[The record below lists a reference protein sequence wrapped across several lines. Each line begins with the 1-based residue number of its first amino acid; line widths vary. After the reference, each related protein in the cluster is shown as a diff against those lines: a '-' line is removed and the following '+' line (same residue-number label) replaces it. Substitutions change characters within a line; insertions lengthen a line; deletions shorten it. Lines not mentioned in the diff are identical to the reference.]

1 MMICIPNQHANWIVA
16 MNFIKTAL
24 ATGSN
29 NRKIA
34 QFAEVDQPILEVKVE
49 AEEAEEEDHMHFDKQ
64 RVILTCN

>member
-1 MMICIPNQHANWIVA
+1 

-64 RVILTCN
+64 RVILICN